1 MQIQFFCW
9 QFNATKNTLVHN
21 GGSSGEIKTFS
32 LSPKEADVLSYLI
45 DNASKL
51 VTKDALVEHVWEEQE
66 LNEQS
71 ILNVMSKL
79 RSIFRQFDKGE
90 LIKTIRKKGYVLE
103 VNPEDVQYIRI
114 ELAKE
119 NPVLSESQLEIVK
132 TTQPTFQH
140 FFSIGSRYLWGVLL
154 IFTVIFLGIGGY
166 YQYLSENNGYDA
178 YEINQNDIIYTSNPD
193 GEFVKVIFSSRGGS
207 LTKRQYK
214 DVIDKFTQY
223 YHAVKTLPP
232 KGVAYKTVYV
242 DVFHIH
248 KTFFAAV
255 NDLNDTYIVIRI
267 FNKDGSLADALSKI
281 ESMRG
286 RGLLW

>member
-79 RSIFRQFDKGE
+79 RSIFRQFDEGE
-90 LIKTIRKKGYVLE
+90 LIKTIRKKGYVFE
-103 VNPEDVQYIRI
+103 VSPEDVQYIRI

-119 NPVLSESQLEIVK
+119 NPVLSESEIE
-132 TTQPTFQH
+132 TAEAPQPVYQH
-140 FFSIGSRYLWGVLL
+140 LFSRYLWSVLFIL
-154 IFTVIFLGIGGY
+154 TIIFLGIGGY
-166 YQYLSENNGYDA
+166 YQYLSENNDYDA
-178 YEINQNDIIYTSNPD
+178 YEINQKNIIYTNNPD

-214 DVIDKFTQY
+214 DVIDKFSQY
-223 YHAVKTLPP
+223 YHAVQTLPP
-232 KGVAYKTVYV
+232 KSIAYKTVYV

-248 KTFFAAV
+248 KTFFASI
-255 NDLNDTYIVIRI
+255 NDLNDTYIIVRI

>member
-79 RSIFRQFDKGE
+79 RSIFRPFDEGE
-90 LIKTIRKKGYVLE
+90 LIKTIRKKGYVFE
-103 VNPEDVQYIRI
+103 VSPEEVQYIRI

-119 NPVLSESQLEIVK
+119 NPVLSESEIEIAEAP
-132 TTQPTFQH
+132 QPVYQYLF
-140 FFSIGSRYLWGVLL
+140 SRYLWIVLFIL
-154 IFTVIFLGIGGY
+154 TIIFLGIGGY
-166 YQYLSENNGYDA
+166 YQYVSKIDGYDA

>member
-79 RSIFRQFDKGE
+79 RSIFRQFDEGE
-90 LIKTIRKKGYVLE
+90 LIKTIRKKGYVFE
-103 VNPEDVQYIRI
+103 VSPEDVQYIRI

-119 NPVLSESQLEIVK
+119 NPVLSESEIAEAP
-132 TTQPTFQH
+132 QPVYQH
-140 FFSIGSRYLWGVLL
+140 LFSRYLWSVLFIL
-154 IFTVIFLGIGGY
+154 TIIFLGIGGY
-166 YQYLSENNGYDA
+166 YQYLSKNNDYDA
-178 YEINQNDIIYTSNPD
+178 YEINQKDIIYINNPD

-214 DVIDKFTQY
+214 DVIDKFSQY
-223 YHAVKTLPP
+223 YHAVQTLP
-232 KGVAYKTVYV
+232 AESITYKTVYV

-248 KTFFAAV
+248 KTFFASI
-255 NDLNDTYIVIRI
+255 NDLNDTYIIVRI

>member
-79 RSIFRQFDKGE
+79 RSIFRQFDEGE
-90 LIKTIRKKGYVLE
+90 LIKTIRKKGYVFE
-103 VNPEDVQYIRI
+103 VSPEDVQYIRI

-119 NPVLSESQLEIVK
+119 NPVLSESEIAEAP
-132 TTQPTFQH
+132 QPVYQH
-140 FFSIGSRYLWGVLL
+140 LFSRYLWSVLFIL
-154 IFTVIFLGIGGY
+154 TIIFLGIGGY
-166 YQYLSENNGYDA
+166 YQYLSKNNDYDA
-178 YEINQNDIIYTSNPD
+178 YEINQKDIIYINNPD

>member
-79 RSIFRQFDKGE
+79 RSIFRQFDEGE
-90 LIKTIRKKGYVLE
+90 LIKTIRKKGYVFE
-103 VNPEDVQYIRI
+103 VSPEDVQYIRI

-119 NPVLSESQLEIVK
+119 NPVLSESEIAEAP
-132 TTQPTFQH
+132 QPVYQH
-140 FFSIGSRYLWGVLL
+140 LFSRYLWSVLFIL
-154 IFTVIFLGIGGY
+154 TIIFLVIGGY
-166 YQYLSENNGYDA
+166 YQYLSKNNDYDA
-178 YEINQNDIIYTSNPD
+178 YEINQKDIIYINNPD

-214 DVIDKFTQY
+214 DVIDKFSQY
-223 YHAVKTLPP
+223 YHAVQTLPP
-232 KGVAYKTVYV
+232 ESITYKTVYV

-248 KTFFAAV
+248 KTFFASI
-255 NDLNDTYIVIRI
+255 NDLNDTYIIVRI